1 MAQCHGM
8 SILRS
13 LQWWTTSWFHSPS
26 SQQLLWFRWPCLG
39 TALPQHPIGMTSC
52 DLTWDEDILLV
63 VYSCIFYVSDRRLI
77 TNQSNLWIWST
88 LRGTSWPYLHFNKC
102 RRHIHPR
109 KAPTFCKLVKHD
121 KFNTHTHNGPPE
133 DNACDSQFSK
143 AFTQRT
149 LVLKG
154 SVTSSDKWFARWLL
168 VVSMGVSLRLRH
180 LGTGKGRHSTP
191 QLSLRISHYG
201 QKALVCSM
209 RLVARQLAWGPP
221 KCFGLGSWW

>member
-1 MAQCHGM
+1 MV
-8 SILRS
+8 
-13 LQWWTTSWFHSPS
+13 
-26 SQQLLWFRWPCLG
+26 CLFCEACSG
-39 TALPQHPIGMTSC
+39 GQHRDSTPQVVSSC
-52 DLTWDEDILLV
+52 DFAGRALVQHCRISIQSEWLHVIWLWDEDILLV
-63 VYSCIFYVSDRRLI
+63 LYSCIFHVSDRRLI

-88 LRGTSWPYLHFNKC
+88 LPGTSWPYLHFNKC

-109 KAPTFCKLVKHD
+109 KTPPFCKLVKHD

-143 AFTQRT
+143 AFTQQT

-154 SVTSSDKWFARWLL
+154 SVTSSDKWLARWLL

-180 LGTGKGRHSTP
+180 LGTGKGRHFSP
-191 QLSLRISHYG
+191 QLSFRIPHYG

-221 KCFGLGSWW
+221 QVFWTW